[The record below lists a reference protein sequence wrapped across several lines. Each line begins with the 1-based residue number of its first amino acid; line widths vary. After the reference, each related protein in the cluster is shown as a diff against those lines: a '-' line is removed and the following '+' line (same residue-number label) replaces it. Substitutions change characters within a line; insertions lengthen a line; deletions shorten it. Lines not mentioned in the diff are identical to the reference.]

1 MNGQR
6 PDSKEPRRD
15 SGTQCTGGGIA
26 GKDRP
31 GHAQAPVST
40 NRLNP
45 TERLAGTR
53 YEATMQSFRPVETDI
68 VLLGAGH
75 AHVEVLRRFAMRP
88 EPGVRL
94 TLIGREPET
103 PYSGMLPG
111 LIRSEYTHQQAHID
125 LAPLAAMANARL
137 ILAEATAFDPD
148 ARTITV
154 RNRPD
159 VAFDFLSI
167 DVGGIPTAP
176 ASAGIGVKP
185 IGLFLDRLHRLEA
198 DLPPGARIAVVGA
211 GPGGVELALA
221 LAVRFAGQLRLILIS
236 ATPEPLAQA
245 PASARRAVR
254 QALVDAG
261 VELVCGVT
269 AIALQGDRL
278 SLSDGSFVQV
288 ATALWATSV
297 EGPPF
302 LAASGI
308 ACDQTG
314 CIRITHDLRSV
325 SHKHIFASGD
335 CAALE
340 GDPRPKAGVWAV
352 RAGAPLAENLRR
364 AAKGQALKLWKPQ
377 RAGLAILG
385 LGNGRAVAW
394 RNGIAVQGHKV
405 WWLKDRI
412 DRRWMRMYTEM
423 RMALDPE
430 APMRCGGCGAKVS
443 AEVLAGALATLPRV
457 ETPDLLTT
465 LDDAA
470 VLKPP
475 LGKLL
480 VQSVDHFRAFIDDPF
495 VFGQIAAAHA
505 LSDIYAMGAE
515 PWTAL
520 AIASIPYAS
529 SQKMRAE
536 LSAML
541 QGATE
546 VLRADDCTLVG
557 GHSAEASETALGF
570 SVTGLVDSGKILR
583 KAGLQPG
590 DQLIL
595 TKPLG
600 TGIILA
606 GHMRGNTRAQWLIA
620 AIESMRTTNAS
631 AARIAM
637 AHRPRAG
644 TDVTGFGLAGH
655 LQEMLEASDVAA
667 VLRLYA
673 IPALPGALA
682 LASHGVESTLAP
694 DNRRLL
700 GDAPETALLVDPQ
713 TSGGLLLGLPPRR
726 AAECLQ
732 ALCDSGLNAAIIG
745 EIEPAHDGAGR
756 IRLE

>member
-1 MNGQR
+1 
-6 PDSKEPRRD
+6 
-15 SGTQCTGGGIA
+15 
-26 GKDRP
+26 
-31 GHAQAPVST
+31 
-40 NRLNP
+40 
-45 TERLAGTR
+45 
-53 YEATMQSFRPVETDI
+53 MQPSRPVETDI

-75 AHVEVLRRFAMRP
+75 AHVEVLRRFALRP

-111 LIRSEYTHQQAHID
+111 LIRREYTHQEAHID

-137 ILAEATAFDPD
+137 IMAEATAIDPA
-148 ARTITV
+148 ARAITIPG
-154 RNRPD
+154 RPD
-159 VAFDFLSI
+159 VAFDLLSVN
-167 DVGGIPTAP
+167 VGGIPIAP
-176 ASAGIGVKP
+176 PGAGVGVKP
-185 IGLFLDRLHRLEA
+185 IGGFLDRLHRLEA
-198 DLPPGARIAVVGA
+198 ELSAGAKIAVVGG

-221 LAVRFAGQLRLILIS
+221 LAARFAGALRLVLVS
-236 ATPEPLAQA
+236 ATPEPLAVA
-245 PASARRAVR
+245 PAVARRAVR

-261 VELVCGVT
+261 VELISGVT
-269 AIALQGDRL
+269 ATALSGGRL
-278 SLSDGSFVQV
+278 QLSDGSFVDV
-288 ATALWATSV
+288 ATALWATGV
-297 EGPPF
+297 EGPAF
-302 LAASGI
+302 LAMSGI
-308 ACDQTG
+308 ACDPAG
-314 CIRITHDLRSV
+314 CIRVTHDLRSV
-325 SHKHIFASGD
+325 SHAHVFAAGD

-352 RAGAPLAENLRR
+352 RAGGPLAENLRR
-364 AAKGQALKLWKPQ
+364 AARNQALRAWKPQ
-377 RAGLAILG
+377 RDGLAILG

-412 DRRWMRMYTEM
+412 DRRWMRMYSEM
-423 RMALDPE
+423 RMPQDPD

-443 AEVLAGALATLPRV
+443 AEVLAGALATLPRSDN
-457 ETPDLLTT
+457 PDLLTT

-480 VQSVDHFRAFIDDPF
+480 VQSVDHFRAFMDDPF

-505 LSDIYAMGAE
+505 LSDLYAMGAE

-520 AIASIPYAS
+520 AIASVPYAS
-529 SQKMRAE
+529 SAKMRAE

-546 VLRADDCTLVG
+546 ILRADGCALVG
-557 GHSAEASETALGF
+557 GHSAEAAETALGF
-570 SVTGLVDSGKILR
+570 SVTGLVESGRILR

-590 DQLIL
+590 DRLIL

-600 TGIILA
+600 TGIVLA

-655 LQEMLEASDVAA
+655 LQEMLEASNAAA
-667 VLRLYA
+667 VLRLEA
-673 IPALPGALA
+673 IPALPGARA
-682 LASHGVESTLAP
+682 LAAHGIESTLAAE
-694 DNRRLL
+694 NRWVL
-700 GDAPETALLVDPQ
+700 GDAADTALLVDPQ
-713 TSGGLLLGLPPRR
+713 TSGGLLLGLPASR
-726 AAECLQ
+726 ATGCLQ
-732 ALCDSGLNAAIIG
+732 ALRESGLNAAIIG
-745 EIEPAHDGAGR
+745 EIEPARDGAGR